1 MVIETVFAWPGLGLM
16 VIEAINSKDHIVVQ
30 AVVLLFAI
38 LYVGINIITD
48 ITYAY
53 VDPRIRYG

>member
-1 MVIETVFAWPGLGLM
+1 ML

-30 AVVLLFAI
+30 AVVMLFAL
-38 LYVGINIITD
+38 LYIGINIITD